1 MKRLLLAALLLAS
14 CGQTGSPD
22 LKVSDAWARET
33 VAGQTS
39 TAAYLTISNQ
49 GTADDRLLSIAA
61 SEPAKATIHAT
72 ESSGGISRMRELSSG
87 LAVPAGS
94 KIELKPGGTHVMIMN
109 LGAPLRR
116 GDTLKLRLRFEKSGD
131 KPVDV
136 RVAPATGPESQ

>member
-22 LKVSDAWARET
+22 LRIADAWARET

-39 TAAYLTISNQ
+39 TAAYLTISNR
-49 GTADDRLLSIAA
+49 GTAADRLVSISA
-61 SEPAKATIHAT
+61 SEPAKATVHT
-72 ESSGGISRMRELSSG
+72 TDNSNGISRMRELSSG

-94 KIELKPGGTHVMIMN
+94 TIELRPGGTHVMIMG
-109 LGAPLRR
+109 LREPLRR
-116 GDTLKLRLRFEKSGD
+116 GVTLKLRLRFEKSGE

-136 RVAPATGPESQ
+136 RVAPATGPESH